1 MSDFDTIRSIL
12 DESRI
17 IHTDT
22 WTREQVLHGNK
33 VSKLIY
39 IYDKG
44 VVENRIELKF
54 SWNGILERV
63 SVTP

>member
-1 MSDFDTIRSIL
+1 MPDFDTIRSIL
-12 DESRI
+12 DERGI
-17 IHTDT
+17 LHTDT

-54 SWNGILERV
+54 SWNGILERI